1 MSKYIVQNGGTF
13 YVQGKGFATLFKS
26 TATQLTSAE
35 ADGVINC
42 AKNMGQGGAI
52 KVQLNKS
59 FAVFYIRPEDI
70 LGEGVRPNS
79 KSPSS
84 KRFATREEANTHGAR
99 FADRVKRG
107 TDTPVGHIGF
117 YVKESTDAVNAYV
130 NAETGLTN
138 NL

>member
-1 MSKYIVQNGGTF
+1 MSKYIVQNGGAF
-13 YVQGKGFATLFKS
+13 YVQGKGFPTYIKAQATR
-26 TATQLTSAE
+26 LTSAE
-35 ADGVINC
+35 ADGVVNA
-42 AKNMGQGGAI
+42 AKSMGVLFAT
-52 KVQLNKS
+52 KSEVHSS

-70 LGEGVRPNS
+70 LGEGVKANS